1 MRVAIQGSGADLRV
15 CSRLLIE
22 NGHNDDGKNEKAN
35 FCFKRLGDTLSNLL
49 M

>member
-22 NGHNDDGKNEKAN
+22 DGHNDDGKSSGKQSHLT
-35 FCFKRLGDTLSNLL
+35 RLCEA
-49 M
+49 

>member
-22 NGHNDDGKNEKAN
+22 NGLNDDGKSRGKQSHLTILYKA
-35 FCFKRLGDTLSNLL
+35 LL
-49 M
+49 LF